1 MKLLTLEEPRAL
13 EQAIAAM
20 QHGGIVAFP
29 TDTVYGI
36 GASLDYPDALERI
49 FRIKHR
55 DKESTL
61 PLLVS
66 SPAELDRVTEHVD
79 PDLLRLASAF
89 WPGPLTIAL
98 PARPGLPPHVVAAD
112 NTVGVRVPDHSVAL
126 ILAQRCGGAIAV
138 TSANLSGHSP
148 ARRPDD
154 IDPALADE
162 LEFILD
168 GGIAKGGL
176 ASTVIRLEG
185 DTINVIREGAISSTE
200 IEAAWLR
207 MRAGQ
212 SREIG
217 GGISGDP
224 SGLGSSVEK
233 TGTKAER

>member
-13 EQAIAAM
+13 EQAIATM
-20 QHGGIVAFP
+20 QRGGIVAFP

-36 GASLDYPDALERI
+36 GASLNYPDALERI
-49 FRIKHR
+49 FQIKHR
-55 DKESTL
+55 DRDRTL

-66 SPAELDRVTEHVD
+66 SPAELDRVTEYVD
-79 PDLLRLASAF
+79 PALLRLASAF

-98 PARPGLPPHVVAAD
+98 PARPGLPAHVVAAD

-138 TSANLSGHSP
+138 TSANLSGQLP

-162 LEFILD
+162 LDLILD
-168 GGIAKGGL
+168 GGIARGGL
-176 ASTVIRLEG
+176 ASTVIRHEG
-185 DTINVIREGAISSTE
+185 DTISVIREGAISSAA

-207 MRAGQ
+207 LRAGQ
-212 SREIG
+212 SGQIG
-217 GGISGDP
+217 GGIAGDP
-224 SGLGSSVEK
+224 TAVGSPVEK
-233 TGTKAER
+233 TGVKAET